1 MVNIRCNASDRMRV
15 LARPASHVHRCVPD
29 VRRRT
34 RRRASTVEGATPD
47 MTGGRPAADL
57 AGARPGARPYLEL
70 TNFRSKLDKPG

>member
-34 RRRASTVEGATPD
+34 RRSASTFGGATPD
-47 MTGGRPAADL
+47 MTGGRPAADR
-57 AGARPGARPYLEL
+57 AGARPYLEL
-70 TNFRSKLDKPG
+70 TNLRSKLDKPG

>member
-34 RRRASTVEGATPD
+34 RRRASTVGGATPD
-47 MTGGRPAADL
+47 MTGGRPWSATI
-57 AGARPGARPYLEL
+57 R
-70 TNFRSKLDKPG
+70 